1 MQYRINKDS
10 LLTTLSI
17 WDRYLKRKV
26 HLIACGGTALTLLD
40 VKESTKDI
48 DIIVPEEKEYR
59 YLIKILLDLWYES
72 TTGTGWTRNKKNF
85 SHFLRILEKEGLKI

>member
-1 MQYRINKDS
+1 MQYRISKDS

-26 HLIACGGTALTLLD
+26 HIIICGGTALTLLD

-59 YLIKILLDLWYES
+59 YLIKIMMDLGYES
-72 TTGTGWTRNKKNF
+72 TTGTGWTKNKEF
-85 SHFLRILEKEGLKI
+85 